1 MVVTKFF
8 DDLSKDFSQLL
19 EESDDYDVTI
29 QAGEKSD
36 VKEFNVH
43 SNILR
48 ARSPYFKT
56 ALSNKWATHKNG
68 VIAFKK
74 PNIAPT
80 NSIHFIM
87 VSMSLQ
93 LWQNPAFPDVLILQ
107 EITEE
112 ILVNFRK
119 CRELQNKV
127 SNKSLDRLETVFNKL
142 TERRAMESLRMSE
155 YLADVVK
162 YLQLLTKKNVNI
174 NVIKETLEL
183 LLKTAKVQKERSKE
197 LLNDYISFYNELNS
211 GKRPSI
217 PAIVICCLLILFIAL
232 TYNTYLYADLGY
244 SVALQ
249 HSKYSDEKNISLYTD
264 FCIPINHDKE
274 KCSNRTLGDTK
285 EPFYNFSANDGYK
298 ICEYLLEDDSGLKD
312 SSEYLSRENFVSE
325 NKAKL
330 QKSFSNVYSYGKE
343 KLQHLFSNLN
353 DRSSVDE
360 LNCARKNYYILQHNE
375 TFYEICECLLMNQK
389 DRDSSFNSRNKKESG
404 NNAIS
409 ICERWL
415 ISKTLDQVKDAL
427 YYPLLLLSCLVI
439 ALVALTSFII
449 REMINWIFQQDD
461 FDQAPTSDFIRHIQD
476 KFPGIKDN
484 IVILDIF
491 WNTQII
497 TINDQISNIESL
509 NTDKVKLPH
518 HLVDSIISLW
528 DEESIRC
535 KNSYY
540 KLTESIAYTS
550 MLE

>member
-1 MVVTKFF
+1 
-8 DDLSKDFSQLL
+8 
-19 EESDDYDVTI
+19 
-29 QAGEKSD
+29 
-36 VKEFNVH
+36 
-43 SNILR
+43 
-48 ARSPYFKT
+48 
-56 ALSNKWATHKNG
+56 
-68 VIAFKK
+68 
-74 PNIAPT
+74 
-80 NSIHFIM
+80 M

-127 SNKSLDRLETVFNKL
+127 SNKKLDRLETVFNKL

-162 YLQLLTKKNVNI
+162 YLQLLTKKNVNT
-174 NVIKETLEL
+174 NVIKQTLEL
-183 LLKTAKVQKERSKE
+183 LLKTANVQKERSSE
-197 LLNDYISFYNELNS
+197 LLNDYISFYNDLNN
-211 GKRPSI
+211 GNRISI
-217 PAIVICCLLILFIAL
+217 PAIIICCMLILFIGI

-244 SVALQ
+244 SIALQ
-249 HSKYSDEKNISLYTD
+249 NNKFADEKNISFYAE
-264 FCIPINHDKE
+264 FCRPINQDKE

-285 EPFYNFSANDGYK
+285 EPFFNFSANDGYK
-298 ICEYLLEDDSGLKD
+298 ICEYFLEGDSGLKD
-312 SSEYLSRENFVSE
+312 SSEHLPEESFVSE
-325 NKAKL
+325 NKKAKL

-343 KLQHLFSNLN
+343 KLQHLISNIN
-353 DRSSVDE
+353 DKSSVDE

-375 TFYEICECLLMNQK
+375 TFYEICEGLLMNLK
-389 DRDSSFNSRNKKESG
+389 DRDPSSFNSRNKKESG

-409 ICERWL
+409 ICDRWL
-415 ISKTLDQVKDAL
+415 ISKTMDQVKDVL

-439 ALVALTSFII
+439 ALIAITSFII
-449 REMINWIFQQDD
+449 KEMINWIFQQDD
-461 FDQAPTSDFIRHIQD
+461 FDQAPTSEFIQHIKD

-484 IVILDIF
+484 IAILDEF

-509 NTDKVKLPH
+509 NTDKIKLPH
-518 HLVDSIISLW
+518 HLVDSIVSLW

-540 KLTESIAYTS
+540 KLTESVAYTS